1 MPIKFL
7 NDSSIDGDVQ
17 FGAYGSG
24 SITGTTAYN
33 LAVDSSG
40 NIIEN
45 SANTRSVFVATS
57 TDTTTNINATTT
69 IQWNSE
75 DIKDSGYTHS
85 DGTNPEQITITQ
97 AGTYKIY
104 AAITYT
110 TTVQRANVALQ
121 ILVNNVATGARGAG
135 GYVRSNSGH
144 NDGTTIVE
152 DYVTVNANDVIQ
164 IQTSQEAVSGTVT
177 LRSGESKIII
187 EKLTGL
193 TLSTTDA
200 NTLGGLSAADF
211 VQSDSFPAGNNT
223 EIQFNNN
230 GQLGASSNF
239 TFDGTN
245 LTVGDVLINKTDS
258 TSGVLTIDTNRG
270 FGREFVI
277 TNNGTNP
284 VISADNNLT
293 VQAQAGESQILLTG
307 GGSDDRVQIG
317 KNGTYPFY
325 FGVGG
330 TNTGRL
336 GIGTTSPQAKLHVN
350 GDDFL
355 VTNGSESSVDI
366 NTTSYTYKIG
376 DIDGG
381 ESGAHMEINSIDGD
395 TIFHNTNVEVG
406 NNILATGTILGSNL
420 SGTNTGDQDLS
431 GYALTS
437 HNHDDRYYT
446 ETEVDEITHQ
456 WEWRWQRWQ
465 GLLSP
470 ASESEADWT
479 SYYKTYFTE
488 RTESIDTSYPP
499 EDSGYINTK
508 TNVGVY
514 GGFGGSTYGNIF
526 GNLSSYHTLI
536 YTNIYVDKEFTVNVT
551 IFNGD
556 DPHAIFIDGKF
567 VRGSIPCCSNK
578 SYSYTFKQGW
588 HRIDLIY
595 SEGGGGDYITMGWNP
610 KDYTDY
616 ISQMHPHLGSENP
629 NYILNKLK
637 EIDGSGSGLDA
648 DTLDGQQAS
657 AFALASHNHDD
668 RYYTETESDSRFVN
682 VTGDT
687 INGDLTVNS
696 DFFVTGSAFEI
707 SAGVQTDFGGN
718 TLSSIGAPLSGNDA
732 TTKTYVDNALAGK
745 LSTTGKAADSNL
757 LDGQQASAFALT
769 SHNHDDRYYT
779 ETEVTN
785 LLSNKTDLDHV
796 RSLGSTAFT
805 GTATTAGLI
814 TEMENDGAFDSYSSV
829 FKTSWSYAGNFNLSD
844 AGRFTET
851 AGSSWL
857 TWTDNSSD
865 TTRGNI
871 TALVIAPNTGG
882 SAGKMFVYNDQGG
895 GYAPGWREIW
905 CNTSDGSGSGL
916 DADLLDGKHATDFV
930 AVTGDTMTGDLIV
943 SNGDVGI
950 GETSPDAKL
959 DVNGAGNF
967 DGGTVE
973 SGVDTHTDV
982 GISIAKG
989 KFIKSND
996 GNYLRNL
1003 IGQTTSG
1010 VIEIGQTG
1018 TSLISDIRLKPGSS
1032 GNIIFQGSGS
1042 EDMRINSSG
1051 NVGIGT
1057 TSPGVKLDVN
1067 GRFIVQDNGDV
1078 ALDVNTNG
1086 AFQIGD
1092 TAEVGGGAFIYG
1104 DSTDIDFVMQG
1115 GPVVRFKNN
1124 GRVGIGT
1131 TGPGALLDVDGS
1143 FKLSDFTSTSVAT
1156 TGSLSPNQNYQA
1168 STQDTLAD
1176 LAVDPYGN
1184 VVRGMQEATWTFT
1197 KAQLDAPLGMTLI
1210 SAPGVNKAVIVYE
1223 SSWMIKYNATGAIS
1237 ANQRYEIRQASNT
1250 GVGPIS
1256 QLPGA
1261 KINEIL
1267 SNGQSMPGGGASA
1280 YGFYSRDVPADA
1292 GGRTFKTNTA
1302 TTLHKNVSN
1311 QLPGGV
1317 QTVSIKLRYRIYDA
1331 TTF

>member
-7 NDSSIDGDVQ
+7 NDSFIDGDVQ

-57 TDTTTNINATTT
+57 VDTTTNINATTT

-85 DGTNPEQITITQ
+85 DGTNPDQITITQ

-121 ILVNNVATGARGAG
+121 ILVNDVATGARGAG
-135 GYVRSNSGH
+135 GYVRSSNNH

-152 DYVTVNANDVIQ
+152 DYVTVSANDVIK
-164 IQTSQEAVSGTVT
+164 IQTSQEAANGTVN

-200 NTLGGLSAADF
+200 NTLGGLGAADF

-258 TSGVLTIDTNRG
+258 TSGVLTINTNRS
-270 FGREFVI
+270 FGREFTI
-277 TNNGTNP
+277 TNNGQTP
-284 VISADNNLT
+284 LISADNTLT
-293 VQAQAGESQILLTG
+293 LEAQAGESQIVLTG

-336 GIGTTSPQAKLHVN
+336 GIGTTSPSEKLN
-350 GDDFL
+350 
-355 VTNGSESSVDI
+355 VD
-366 NTTSYTYKIG
+366 G
-376 DIDGG
+376 
-381 ESGAHMEINSIDGD
+381 
-395 TIFHNTNVEVG
+395 
-406 NNILATGTILGSNL
+406 NILATGTVLGSNL
-420 SGTNTGDQDLS
+420 SGTNTGDQVLPTDFVS
-431 GYALTS
+431 AA
-437 HNHDDRYYT
+437 N
-446 ETEVDEITHQ
+446 
-456 WEWRWQRWQ
+456 
-465 GLLSP
+465 
-470 ASESEADWT
+470 
-479 SYYKTYFTE
+479 
-488 RTESIDTSYPP
+488 
-499 EDSGYINTK
+499 
-508 TNVGVY
+508 
-514 GGFGGSTYGNIF
+514 GG
-526 GNLSSYHTLI
+526 
-536 YTNIYVDKEFTVNVT
+536 
-551 IFNGD
+551 
-556 DPHAIFIDGKF
+556 
-567 VRGSIPCCSNK
+567 
-578 SYSYTFKQGW
+578 TF
-588 HRIDLIY
+588 
-595 SEGGGGDYITMGWNP
+595 
-610 KDYTDY
+610 
-616 ISQMHPHLGSENP
+616 
-629 NYILNKLK
+629 
-637 EIDGSGSGLDA
+637 
-648 DTLDGQQAS
+648 
-657 AFALASHNHDD
+657 
-668 RYYTETESDSRFVN
+668 
-682 VTGDT
+682 
-687 INGDLTVNS
+687 NGDLTVNS

-707 SAGVQTDFGGN
+707 NAGVVTDFGGN
-718 TLSSIGAPLSGNDA
+718 TLSSIGTPLSGNDA

-757 LDGQQASAFALT
+757 LDGINSTSFLRSDVSATNSVDLRAPIFYDSNNTGYYLDPASTGVALKINGIINQDFQSSNLNTAWTAPGSSFSQGFIVGRYQGGTANQPHHNDNANWFANIYSHASGGTASYGLQLAGSNASSGENSLSLRTVSNGTFSAWRRIYHEGHKPTYSELGTMAYSNLTGTPTIPTDFVSAANGGTFGGNLTINGNLYLGDQVRIGDDAWIEDFNVANAIKIKGNQNNANGYIAFGSQNDLLGRAGTGALT
-769 SHNHDDRYYT
+769 
-779 ETEVTN
+779 
-785 LLSNKTDLDHV
+785 
-796 RSLGSTAFT
+796 
-805 GTATTAGLI
+805 
-814 TEMENDGAFDSYSSV
+814 
-829 FKTSWSYAGNFNLSD
+829 WAGN
-844 AGRFTET
+844 TI
-851 AGSSWL
+851 
-857 TWTDNSSD
+857 WTS
-865 TTRGNI
+865 GN
-871 TALVIAPNTGG
+871 
-882 SAGKMFVYNDQGG
+882 
-895 GYAPGWREIW
+895 
-905 CNTSDGSGSGL
+905 DGSGSGL

-930 AVTGDTMTGDLIV
+930 AVTGDTMTGTLNINKSGSSQIAVNNRAYFGTHYTSTDVWIYGGPGDNIYLGGGIGNIQNDVYVGNGDLIV

-1018 TSLISDIRLKPGSS
+1018 TSLISDIRLKPGTS

-1057 TSPGVKLDVN
+1057 TSPGVNLQVGNGTVDDAARVYYSDNTYAEVRGYGMQFSRGASYLRPTTDKNKTLNIGNDGLTWNEVRVNTNNFTIERDASTFVKVNSSGNVGIGTTSPGVKLDVN
-1067 GRFIVQDNGDV
+1067 GRFRVQDNGDIS
-1078 ALDVNTNG
+1078 LDVNTNG

-1092 TAEVGGGAFIYG
+1092 VAEVGGGAFIAG
-1104 DSTDIDFVMQG
+1104 DNTDIDIVADG
-1115 GPVVRFKNN
+1115 GPIVTFKNN

-1131 TGPGALLDVDGS
+1131 TGPGAMLDVDGS
-1143 FKLSDFTSTSVAT
+1143 FKLSDFASISVAT

-1176 LAVDPYGN
+1176 LTVDPSGN
-1184 VVRGMQEATWTFT
+1184 VVRGMQEGTWTFT
-1197 KAQLDAPLGMTLI
+1197 KAQLDGNLGMTLI
-1210 SAPGVNKAVIVYE
+1210 AAPGTNKAVIVYE
-1223 SSWMIKYNATGAIS
+1223 SSWMIKYNSTGAIS
-1237 ANQRYEIRQASNT
+1237 ANQKYEIRQASNT
-1250 GVGPIS
+1250 GIGIITV
-1256 QLPGA
+1256 LPGA

-1267 SNGQSMPGGGASA
+1267 SNGQTMPGGGASA

>member
-1 MPIKFL
+1 MVMFSL
-7 NDSSIDGDVQ
+7 VLMVL
-17 FGAYGSG
+17 AA
-24 SITGTTAYN
+24 ITGTTAYN

-57 TDTTTNINATTT
+57 VDTTTNINATTT

-85 DGTNPEQITITQ
+85 DGTNPDQITITQ

-121 ILVNNVATGARGAG
+121 ILVNDVATGARGAG
-135 GYVRSNSGH
+135 GYVRSSNNH

-152 DYVTVNANDVIQ
+152 DYVTVSANDVIK
-164 IQTSQEAVSGTVT
+164 IQTSQEAANGTVN

-200 NTLGGLSAADF
+200 NTLGGLGAADF

-258 TSGVLTIDTNRG
+258 TSGVLTINTNRS
-270 FGREFVI
+270 FGREFTI
-277 TNNGTNP
+277 TNNGQTP
-284 VISADNNLT
+284 LISADNTLT
-293 VQAQAGESQILLTG
+293 LEAQAGESQIVLTG

-336 GIGTTSPQAKLHVN
+336 GIGTTSPSEKLN
-350 GDDFL
+350 
-355 VTNGSESSVDI
+355 VD
-366 NTTSYTYKIG
+366 G
-376 DIDGG
+376 
-381 ESGAHMEINSIDGD
+381 
-395 TIFHNTNVEVG
+395 
-406 NNILATGTILGSNL
+406 NILATGTVLGSNL
-420 SGTNTGDQDLS
+420 SGTNTGDQVLPTDFVS
-431 GYALTS
+431 AA
-437 HNHDDRYYT
+437 N
-446 ETEVDEITHQ
+446 
-456 WEWRWQRWQ
+456 
-465 GLLSP
+465 
-470 ASESEADWT
+470 
-479 SYYKTYFTE
+479 
-488 RTESIDTSYPP
+488 
-499 EDSGYINTK
+499 
-508 TNVGVY
+508 
-514 GGFGGSTYGNIF
+514 GG
-526 GNLSSYHTLI
+526 
-536 YTNIYVDKEFTVNVT
+536 
-551 IFNGD
+551 
-556 DPHAIFIDGKF
+556 
-567 VRGSIPCCSNK
+567 
-578 SYSYTFKQGW
+578 TF
-588 HRIDLIY
+588 
-595 SEGGGGDYITMGWNP
+595 
-610 KDYTDY
+610 
-616 ISQMHPHLGSENP
+616 
-629 NYILNKLK
+629 
-637 EIDGSGSGLDA
+637 
-648 DTLDGQQAS
+648 
-657 AFALASHNHDD
+657 
-668 RYYTETESDSRFVN
+668 
-682 VTGDT
+682 
-687 INGDLTVNS
+687 NGDLTVNS

-707 SAGVQTDFGGN
+707 NAGVVTDFGGN
-718 TLSSIGAPLSGNDA
+718 TLSSIGTPLSGNDA

-757 LDGQQASAFALT
+757 LDGINSTSFLRSDVSATNSVDLRAPIFYDSNNTGYYLDPASTGVALKINGIINQDFQSSNLNTAWTAPGSSFSQGFIVGRYQGGTANQPHHNDNANWFANIYSHASGGTASYGLQLAGSNASSGENSLSLRTVSNGTFSAWRRIYHEGHKPTYSELGTMAYSNLTGTPTIPTDFVSAANGGTFGGNLTINGNLYLGDQVRIGDDAWIEDFNVANAIKIKGNQNNANGYIAFGSQNDLLGRAGTGALT
-769 SHNHDDRYYT
+769 
-779 ETEVTN
+779 
-785 LLSNKTDLDHV
+785 
-796 RSLGSTAFT
+796 
-805 GTATTAGLI
+805 
-814 TEMENDGAFDSYSSV
+814 
-829 FKTSWSYAGNFNLSD
+829 WAGN
-844 AGRFTET
+844 TI
-851 AGSSWL
+851 
-857 TWTDNSSD
+857 WTS
-865 TTRGNI
+865 GN
-871 TALVIAPNTGG
+871 
-882 SAGKMFVYNDQGG
+882 
-895 GYAPGWREIW
+895 
-905 CNTSDGSGSGL
+905 DGSGSGL

-930 AVTGDTMTGDLIV
+930 AVTGDTMTGTLNINKSGSSQIAVNNRAYFGTHYTSTDVWIYGGPGDNIYLGGGIGNIQNDVYVGNGDLIV

-1018 TSLISDIRLKPGSS
+1018 TSLISDIRLKPGTS

-1067 GRFIVQDNGDV
+1067 GRFRVQDNGDIS
-1078 ALDVNTNG
+1078 LDVNTNG

-1092 TAEVGGGAFIYG
+1092 VAEVGGGAFIAG
-1104 DSTDIDFVMQG
+1104 DNTDIDIVADG
-1115 GPVVRFKNN
+1115 GPIVTFKNN

-1131 TGPGALLDVDGS
+1131 TGPGAILDVDGS
-1143 FKLSDFTSTSVAT
+1143 FKLSDFASISVAT

-1168 STQDTLAD
+1168 PTQDTLAD
-1176 LAVDPYGN
+1176 LTVDPSGN
-1184 VVRGMQEATWTFT
+1184 VVRGMQEGTWTFT
-1197 KAQLDAPLGMTLI
+1197 KAQLDGNLGMTLI
-1210 SAPGVNKAVIVYE
+1210 SAPGTNKAVIVYE
-1223 SSWMIKYNATGAIS
+1223 SSWMIKYNSTGAIS
-1237 ANQRYEIRQASNT
+1237 ANQKYEIRQASNT
-1250 GVGPIS
+1250 GIGIIAV
-1256 QLPGA
+1256 LPGA

-1267 SNGQSMPGGGASA
+1267 SNGQTMPGGGASA